1 MLREIVK
8 QLELCNYECEAGL
21 LINNESFIKLKELAD
36 QESIPLDAQVSKIL
50 AGYDAYLADSKDF
63 DSRSE
68 ARAYVEAKQAD
79 GKITDHIRFYSME
92 MSSEYMLIVYEDKN
106 DNQYY
111 ANDGLAPNKIKKVG
125 TASDNLIYM
134 VVKR

>member
-1 MLREIVK
+1 MKENTRNLTSDSEVK
-8 QLELCNYECEAGL
+8 VDL
-21 LINNESFIKLKELAD
+21 
-36 QESIPLDAQVSKIL
+36 QVSKIL
-50 AGYDAYLADSKDF
+50 AGYDAYLADSKEF
-63 DSRSE
+63 DSRAE
-68 ARAYVEAKQAD
+68 AKDYVEAKQRD